1 MKFKTI
7 AEAYNHYKGMTLEQ
21 IETRAAEIKRQI
33 ETDANA
39 DVAALN
45 IEAEG
50 MEQAAA
56 EKRDAGNGGQGSGV
70 EFRGFNFLGGAAFGG
85 QASKEATEGDVFASV
100 EYRNAFYKQ
109 LMGRQLTQPEKAA
122 FERAQAI
129 VKAENRASDF
139 NTVTESA
146 AVVPTSTLN
155 EIVKK
160 ARTIGGIMPHCRGFN
175 MPSKIAIPV
184 GTPGTKAAWHTEGA
198 AVDAEQHVPA
208 SVTFNGYEIIK
219 IFSIS
224 AATKAMTVAAFESYL
239 VDELTA
245 CVMETIADA
254 LVNGTGSAQGTGIL
268 TGVTFSASNKNLV
281 TGSGTSGAITY
292 ADVVAA
298 VAMLKRGYSAGAKW
312 AMNNATLY
320 NVFYGMVDGN
330 KRPIFI
336 ADPKAENIG
345 KILGFEVVVDDNMP
359 ANTVVF
365 GNFHYMGY
373 NMPQGI
379 VVETSRESSFR
390 SGLIDYRALAVA
402 DCKPIVTEA
411 FVKLTVGSAS

>member
-7 AEAYNHYKGMTLEQ
+7 AEAYNHYKAMTAEQ
-21 IETRAAEIKRQI
+21 IEARAAEIRHII
-33 ETDANA
+33 ETDATA

-50 MEQAAA
+50 MEQAMN
-56 EKRDAGNGGQGSGV
+56 EKRSQQGGQGNSSGV
-70 EFRGFNFLGGAAFGG
+70 EFRGFHFLGGANFQG
-85 QASKEATEGDVFASV
+85 QASEEARTGDVFAST

-109 LMGRQLTQPEKAA
+109 LMGRQLTQTEKAA
-122 FERAQAI
+122 FERAQQI
-129 VKAENRASDF
+129 VKAENRASEF
-139 NTVTESA
+139 NTVTDSA

-160 ARTIGGIMPHCRGFN
+160 ARTIGGILPHCRGFN

-184 GTPGTKAAWHTEGA
+184 GTPGSKAAWHTEGQ
-198 AVDAEQHVPA
+198 AVDTEKNLPA

-224 AATKAMTVAAFESYL
+224 AATKAMTVAAFEAYL

-254 LVNGTGSAQGTGIL
+254 IWNGTGAAQGTGLLSGI
-268 TGVTFSASNKNLV
+268 TWDEGNTV
-281 TGSGTSGAITY
+281 TGAGLFTDFTG
-292 ADVVAA
+292 A
-298 VAMLKRGYSAGAKW
+298 VAKLKRGYSAGAKW
-312 AMNNATLY
+312 AVNNATLY
-320 NVFYGMVDGN
+320 NKIYGMLDAN
-330 KRPIFI
+330 KHPLFI
-336 ADPKAENIG
+336 QDPKGESIG
-345 KILGFEVVVDDNMP
+345 KILGFEVVVDDNLP
-359 ANTVVF
+359 ADTVVF

-379 VVETSRESSFR
+379 VIETSRESSFK

-402 DCKPIVTEA
+402 DCKPIVSEA
-411 FVKLTVGSAS
+411 FVKLTMGA

>member
-7 AEAYNHYKGMTLEQ
+7 AEAYNHYKGMTLAQ
-21 IETRAAEIKRQI
+21 IEARAAEIKQQI
-33 ETDANA
+33 ETDASA

-45 IEAEG
+45 IEAAG
-50 MEQAAA
+50 MEQAANEIKTA
-56 EKRDAGNGGQGSGV
+56 EGGKGPGV
-70 EFRGFNFLGGAAFGG
+70 EFRGFHFLGGANFQG
-85 QASKEATEGDVFASV
+85 QASEEARTGDVFASV

-109 LMGRQLTQPEKAA
+109 LMGQQLSATEKAA
-122 FERAQAI
+122 FERAQQI
-129 VKAENRASDF
+129 VKAENRASEF

-160 ARTIGGIMPHCRGFN
+160 ARTIGGILPHCRGFN

-198 AVDAEQHVPA
+198 AVDGEKNVPA

-224 AATKAMTVAAFESYL
+224 AATKSMTVAAFESYL

-254 LVNGTGSAQGTGIL
+254 IWNGNGAGQGTGLLSGITWDGSNSVDG
-268 TGVTFSASNKNLV
+268 TGV
-281 TGSGTSGAITY
+281 Y
-292 ADVVAA
+292 ADVVGT
-298 VAMLKRGYSAGAKW
+298 VAKLKRGYSAGAKW

-320 NVFYGMVDGN
+320 NRFYGMLDGN

-336 ADPKAENIG
+336 ADPKGEAIG
-345 KILGFEVVVDDNMP
+345 KILGFEVVVDDNLP
-359 ANTVVF
+359 ADTVVF
-365 GNFHYMGY
+365 GNYHYMGY
-373 NMPQGI
+373 NMPQG
-379 VVETSRESSFR
+379 VVIETSRESSFK
-390 SGLIDYRALAVA
+390 SGLIDYRAMAVA
-402 DCKPIVTEA
+402 DCKPIVSEA
-411 FVKLTVGSAS
+411 FVKLTIGA

>member
-7 AEAYNHYKGMTLEQ
+7 AEAYNHYKGMTLAQ
-21 IETRAAEIKRQI
+21 IEARAAEIKQQI
-33 ETDANA
+33 ETDASA

-45 IEAEG
+45 IEAAG
-50 MEQAAA
+50 MEQAANEIKTA
-56 EKRDAGNGGQGSGV
+56 EGGKGPGV
-70 EFRGFNFLGGAAFGG
+70 EFRGFHFLGGANFQG
-85 QASKEATEGDVFASV
+85 QGSEEARTGDVFASV

-109 LMGRQLTQPEKAA
+109 LMGQQLSATEKAA
-122 FERAQAI
+122 FERAQQI
-129 VKAENRASDF
+129 VKAENRASEF

-160 ARTIGGIMPHCRGFN
+160 ARTIGGILPHCRGFN

-198 AVDAEQHVPA
+198 AVDGEKNVPA

-224 AATKAMTVAAFESYL
+224 AATKSMTVAAFEAYL

-254 LVNGTGSAQGTGIL
+254 IWNGNGAGQGTGLLSGITWDGSNSVDG
-268 TGVTFSASNKNLV
+268 TGV
-281 TGSGTSGAITY
+281 Y
-292 ADVVAA
+292 ADVVGT
-298 VAMLKRGYSAGAKW
+298 VAKLKRGYSAGAKW

-320 NVFYGMVDGN
+320 NRFYGMVDAN

-336 ADPKAENIG
+336 ADPKGEAIG
-345 KILGFEVVVDDNMP
+345 KILGFEVVVDDNLP
-359 ANTVVF
+359 ADTVVF
-365 GNFHYMGY
+365 GNYHYMGY

-379 VVETSRESSFR
+379 VIETSRESSFK
-390 SGLIDYRALAVA
+390 SGLIDYRAMAVA
-402 DCKPIVTEA
+402 DCKPIVSEA
-411 FVKLTVGSAS
+411 FVKLTIGA

>member
-1 MKFKTI
+1 MFKTI
-7 AEAYNHYKGMTLEQ
+7 ADAYNHYKTMTIEQ
-21 IETRAAEIKRQI
+21 IEARAAEIKNTI

-50 MEQAAA
+50 MEKAAA
-56 EKRDAGNGGQGSGV
+56 EKRDANQGGNGSGV
-70 EFRGFNFLGGAAFGG
+70 EFRGFNFLGGATFQGK
-85 QASKEATEGDVFASV
+85 ASKEATEGDVFASV

-109 LMGRQLTQPEKAA
+109 LMGRDLSATEKAA

-129 VKAENRASDF
+129 VKAENRAGEF
-139 NTVTESA
+139 NTVTDSA

-155 EIVKK
+155 EVVKK
-160 ARTIGGIMPHCRGFN
+160 ARTMGGIMAHARGFN

-184 GTPGTKAAWHTEGA
+184 GTPGSKAAWHTEGA
-198 AVDAEQHVPA
+198 EVAAEKATTV
-208 SVTFNGYEIIK
+208 SVKFDGYEIIK

-224 AATKAMTVAAFESYL
+224 AATKTMSVSAFEGYL

-254 LVNGTGSAQGTGIL
+254 LVNGTGANQGTGVNSGI
-268 TGVTFSASNKNLV
+268 TWEDGVNQV
-281 TGSGTSGAITY
+281 SGAAEY
-292 ADVVAA
+292 KNVVAT
-298 VAMLKRGYSAGAKW
+298 VAKLKRGYSAGAKW

-320 NVFYGMVDGN
+320 NVFYGMMDGN

-345 KILGFEVVVDDNMP
+345 KILGFEVIVDDNM
-359 ANTVVF
+359 ADNEVIF
-365 GNFHYMGY
+365 GNFHYLGY
-373 NMPQGI
+373 NMPNGI
-379 VVETSRESSFR
+379 VIEASRESSFR
-390 SGLIDYRALAVA
+390 SGLIDYRALAIA
-402 DCKPIVTEA
+402 DCKPIVSEA
-411 FVKLTVGSAS
+411 FVKYVINA

>member
-7 AEAYNHYKGMTLEQ
+7 ADAYNHYKGMTLEQ
-21 IETRAAEIKRQI
+21 IETRAAEIKNII

-50 MEQAAA
+50 MEKAAA
-56 EKRDAGNGGQGSGV
+56 EKRDAGNGSQGGGV
-70 EFRGFNFLGGAAFGG
+70 EFRGFNFLGGATFEGK
-85 QASKEATEGDVFASV
+85 ASKEATEGDVFASV

-109 LMGRQLTQPEKAA
+109 LMGRDLSATEKAA

-129 VKAENRASDF
+129 VKAENRAGEF
-139 NTVTESA
+139 NTVTDSA

-155 EIVKK
+155 EVVKK
-160 ARTIGGIMPHCRGFN
+160 ARTMGGIMAHARGFN

-184 GTPGTKAAWHTEGA
+184 GTPGSKAAWHTEGA
-198 AVDAEQHVPA
+198 EVAGEKATTV
-208 SVTFNGYEIIK
+208 SVKFDGYEIIK

-224 AATKAMTVAAFESYL
+224 AATKTMSVSAFEGYL

-254 LVNGTGSAQGTGIL
+254 LVNGNGTNQGTGVN
-268 TGVTFSASNKNLV
+268 TGITWEDGVNQV
-281 TGSGTSGAITY
+281 SGAAEY
-292 ADVVAA
+292 KNVVAT
-298 VAMLKRGYSAGAKW
+298 VAKLKRGYSAGAKW

-320 NVFYGMVDGN
+320 NVFYGMVDAN

-345 KILGFEVVVDDNMP
+345 KILGFEVIVDDNM
-359 ANTVVF
+359 ADNEVIF
-365 GNFHYMGY
+365 GNFNYLGY
-373 NMPQGI
+373 NMPNGI
-379 VVETSRESSFR
+379 VIEVSRESSFR
-390 SGLIDYRALAVA
+390 SGLIDYRALAIA
-402 DCKPIVTEA
+402 DCKPIVSEA
-411 FVKLTVGSAS
+411 FVKYVINA

>member
-21 IETRAAEIKRQI
+21 IETRAAEIKQQI

-50 MEQAAA
+50 MEKAAA
-56 EKRDAGNGGQGSGV
+56 EKRPGGQGSGV

-129 VKAENRASDF
+129 VKAENRASEF

-155 EIVKK
+155 EVVKK
-160 ARTIGGIMPHCRGFN
+160 ARTIGGIMAHCRGFN

-184 GTPGTKAAWHTEGA
+184 GTPGSKAAWHTEGQ
-198 AVDAEQHVPA
+198 AVDGEKNVPA

-224 AATKAMTVAAFESYL
+224 AATKAMTVPAFESYL

-245 CVMETIADA
+245 CVMETIASA
-254 LVNGTGSAQGTGIL
+254 LVDGTGVNQGTGLNVGI
-268 TGVTFSASNKNLV
+268 TWEDGVNQVK
-281 TGSGTSGAITY
+281 GSGTSGAIQY

-320 NVFYGMVDGN
+320 KTFSIRICHIYISV
-330 KRPIFI
+330 
-336 ADPKAENIG
+336 
-345 KILGFEVVVDDNMP
+345 
-359 ANTVVF
+359 
-365 GNFHYMGY
+365 
-373 NMPQGI
+373 
-379 VVETSRESSFR
+379 
-390 SGLIDYRALAVA
+390 
-402 DCKPIVTEA
+402 
-411 FVKLTVGSAS
+411 

>member
-7 AEAYNHYKGMTLEQ
+7 AEAYNHYKAMTAEQ
-21 IETRAAEIKRQI
+21 IEARAAEIRQII
-33 ETDANA
+33 ETDATA

-50 MEQAAA
+50 MEQAMN
-56 EKRDAGNGGQGSGV
+56 EKRSQQGGQGSGV
-70 EFRGFNFLGGAAFGG
+70 EFRGFHFLGGANFQG
-85 QASKEATEGDVFASV
+85 QASEEARTGDVFASV

-109 LMGRQLTQPEKAA
+109 LMGQQLTATEKAA

-129 VKAENRASDF
+129 VKAENRASEF
-139 NTVTESA
+139 NTVTDSA
-146 AVVPTSTLN
+146 AVVPTQTLN

-160 ARTIGGIMPHCRGFN
+160 ARTIGGILPHCRGFN

-198 AVDAEQHVPA
+198 AVDTEKNVPA
-208 SVTFNGYEIIK
+208 SVQFNGYEIIK

-224 AATKAMTVAAFESYL
+224 AATKSMTVAAFEAYL

-254 LVNGTGSAQGTGIL
+254 IWNGTGAAQGTGLLAGITWGDGNTVAG
-268 TGVTFSASNKNLV
+268 TG
-281 TGSGTSGAITY
+281 TY
-292 ADVVAA
+292 SDVVGT
-298 VAMLKRGYSAGAKW
+298 VGKLQRGYAAGAKW

-320 NVFYGMVDGN
+320 NRFYGMVDAN

-336 ADPKAENIG
+336 ADPKGEAIG
-345 KILGFEVVVDDNMP
+345 KILGFEVVVDDNLP
-359 ANTVVF
+359 ADTVVF
-365 GNFHYMGY
+365 GNYHYMGY

-379 VVETSRESSFR
+379 VIETSRESSFK

-402 DCKPIVTEA
+402 DCKPIVSEA
-411 FVKLTVGSAS
+411 FVKLTIGA

>member
-7 AEAYNHYKGMTLEQ
+7 AEAYNHYKAMTAEQ
-21 IETRAAEIKRQI
+21 IEARAAEIRHII
-33 ETDANA
+33 ETDATA

-50 MEQAAA
+50 MEQAMN
-56 EKRDAGNGGQGSGV
+56 EKRSQQGGQGNSSGV
-70 EFRGFNFLGGAAFGG
+70 EFRGFHFLGGANFQG
-85 QASKEATEGDVFASV
+85 QGSEEARTGDVFASV

-109 LMGRQLTQPEKAA
+109 LMGQQLTQTEKAA
-122 FERAQAI
+122 FERAQQI
-129 VKAENRASDF
+129 VKAENRASEF
-139 NTVTESA
+139 NTVTDSA

-160 ARTIGGIMPHCRGFN
+160 ARTIGGILPHCRGFN

-198 AVDAEQHVPA
+198 AVDGEKNVPA
-208 SVTFNGYEIIK
+208 AVTFNGYEIIK

-224 AATKAMTVAAFESYL
+224 AATKAMTVAAFEAYL

-254 LVNGTGSAQGTGIL
+254 IWNGNGAGQGTGLLSGI
-268 TGVTFSASNKNLV
+268 TWNEANTVD
-281 TGSGTSGAITY
+281 GSDY
-292 ADVVAA
+292 AAA
-298 VAMLKRGYSAGAKW
+298 VDTVAKLKRGYSAGAKW

-320 NVFYGMVDGN
+320 SRFYGMVDGN

-336 ADPKAENIG
+336 ADPKGESIG
-345 KILGFEVVVDDNMP
+345 KILGFEVVVDDNLP
-359 ANTVVF
+359 ADTVVF
-365 GNFHYMGY
+365 GNYHYMGY

-379 VVETSRESSFR
+379 VIETSRESSFK

-402 DCKPIVTEA
+402 DCKPIVSEA
-411 FVKLTVGSAS
+411 FVKLNMGA

>member
-7 AEAYNHYKGMTLEQ
+7 AEAYNHYKGMTLAQ
-21 IETRAAEIKRQI
+21 IETRAAEIKQQI
-33 ETDANA
+33 ETDASA
-39 DVAALN
+39 DVEALN
-45 IEAEG
+45 IEAAG
-50 MEQAAA
+50 MEQAANEIKTA
-56 EKRDAGNGGQGSGV
+56 EGGKGPGV
-70 EFRGFNFLGGAAFGG
+70 EFRGFHFLGGANFQD
-85 QASKEATEGDVFASV
+85 QASEEARTGDVFASV

-109 LMGRQLTQPEKAA
+109 LMGQQLSATEKAA
-122 FERAQAI
+122 FERAQQI
-129 VKAENRASDF
+129 VKAENRASEF

-160 ARTIGGIMPHCRGFN
+160 ARTIGGILPHCRGFN

-198 AVDAEQHVPA
+198 AVDGEKNVPA

-224 AATKAMTVAAFESYL
+224 AATKSMTVAAFESYL

-254 LVNGTGSAQGTGIL
+254 IWNGNGAGQGTGLLSGITWDGSNSVDG
-268 TGVTFSASNKNLV
+268 TGV
-281 TGSGTSGAITY
+281 Y
-292 ADVVAA
+292 ADVVGT
-298 VAMLKRGYSAGAKW
+298 VAKLKRGYSAGAKW

-320 NVFYGMVDGN
+320 NRFYGMLDGS

-336 ADPKAENIG
+336 ADPKGEAIG
-345 KILGFEVVVDDNMP
+345 KILGFEVVVDDNLP
-359 ANTVVF
+359 ADTVVF
-365 GNFHYMGY
+365 GNYHYMGY
-373 NMPQGI
+373 NMPQG
-379 VVETSRESSFR
+379 VVIETSRESSFK
-390 SGLIDYRALAVA
+390 SGLIDYRAMAVA
-402 DCKPIVTEA
+402 DCKPIVSEA
-411 FVKLTVGSAS
+411 FVKLTIGA

>member
-1 MKFKTI
+1 MIFKTI
-7 AEAYNHYKGMTLEQ
+7 AEAYNHYKAMTIEQ
-21 IETRAAEIKRQI
+21 IEARAAEIANIIK
-33 ETDANA
+33 TDAHA

-50 MEQAAA
+50 MEQAMN
-56 EKRDAGNGGQGSGV
+56 EKRSQNGQGNSSGV
-70 EFRGFNFLGGAAFGG
+70 EFRGFHFLGGSNFEQRG
-85 QASKEATEGDVFASV
+85 SFEATHGDVFAST

-109 LMGRQLTQPEKAA
+109 LLGQDLNTV
-122 FERAQAI
+122 ERAAWD
-129 VKAENRASDF
+129 RAQSEQRAADF

-160 ARTIGGIMPHCRGFN
+160 ARKIGGLMAHCRGFN

-198 AVDAEQHVPA
+198 AVDSEQHVPA
-208 SVTFNGYEIIK
+208 AVTFNGYEIIK

-224 AATKAMTVAAFESYL
+224 AATKSMTISAFEAYL

-245 CVMETIADA
+245 CVMETLADA
-254 LVNGTGSAQGTGIL
+254 LVNGTGSAQGTGVL
-268 TGVTFSASNKNLV
+268 AGVTWTTANTV

-292 ADVVAA
+292 ADVAGTVAK
-298 VAMLKRGYSAGAKW
+298 LKRGYSAGAKW
-312 AMNNATLY
+312 AMSNATLY
-320 NVFYGMVDGN
+320 NVFYGMVDVN

-336 ADPKAENIG
+336 ADPKGENIG
-345 KILGFEVVVDDNMP
+345 KILGFDVIVDDNL
-359 ANTVVF
+359 ADNVVLF

-373 NMPQGI
+373 NLPQGI
-379 VVETSRESSFR
+379 VVETSRESSFK

>member
-7 AEAYNHYKGMTLEQ
+7 AEAYNHYKGMTLAQ
-21 IETRAAEIKRQI
+21 IEARAAEIKQQI
-33 ETDANA
+33 ETDASA

-45 IEAEG
+45 IEAAG
-50 MEQAAA
+50 MEQAANEIKTA
-56 EKRDAGNGGQGSGV
+56 EGGKGPGV
-70 EFRGFNFLGGAAFGG
+70 EFRGFHFLGGANFQG
-85 QASKEATEGDVFASV
+85 QASEEARTGDVFASV

-109 LMGRQLTQPEKAA
+109 LMGQQLSATEKAA
-122 FERAQAI
+122 FERAQQI
-129 VKAENRASDF
+129 VKAENRASEF

-160 ARTIGGIMPHCRGFN
+160 ARTIGGILPHCRGFN

-198 AVDAEQHVPA
+198 AVDGEKNVPA

-224 AATKAMTVAAFESYL
+224 AATKSMTVAAFESYL

-254 LVNGTGSAQGTGIL
+254 IWNGNGAGQGTGLLSGITWDSSNSVDG
-268 TGVTFSASNKNLV
+268 TGV
-281 TGSGTSGAITY
+281 Y
-292 ADVVAA
+292 ADVVGT
-298 VAMLKRGYSAGAKW
+298 VAKLKRGYSAGAKW

-320 NVFYGMVDGN
+320 NRFYGMVDAN

-336 ADPKAENIG
+336 ADPKGEAIG
-345 KILGFEVVVDDNMP
+345 KILGFEVVVDDNLP
-359 ANTVVF
+359 ADTVVF
-365 GNFHYMGY
+365 GNYHYMGY
-373 NMPQGI
+373 NMPQG
-379 VVETSRESSFR
+379 VVIETSRESSFK
-390 SGLIDYRALAVA
+390 SGLIDYRAMAVA
-402 DCKPIVTEA
+402 DCKPIVSEA
-411 FVKLTVGSAS
+411 FVKLTIGA

>member
-1 MKFKTI
+1 MFKTI
-7 AEAYNHYKGMTLEQ
+7 ADAYNHYKTMTIEQ
-21 IETRAAEIKRQI
+21 IEARAAEIKNTI

-50 MEQAAA
+50 MEKAAA
-56 EKRDAGNGGQGSGV
+56 EKRDANQGANGSGV
-70 EFRGFNFLGGAAFGG
+70 EFRGFNFLGGATFQGK
-85 QASKEATEGDVFASV
+85 ASKEATEGDVFASV

-109 LMGRQLTQPEKAA
+109 LMGRDLSATEKAA

-129 VKAENRASDF
+129 VKAENRAGEF
-139 NTVTESA
+139 NTVTDSA

-155 EIVKK
+155 EVVKK
-160 ARTIGGIMPHCRGFN
+160 ARTMGGIMAHARGFN

-184 GTPGTKAAWHTEGA
+184 GTPGSKAAWHTEGA
-198 AVDAEQHVPA
+198 EVAAEKATTV
-208 SVTFNGYEIIK
+208 SVKFDGYEIIK

-224 AATKAMTVAAFESYL
+224 AATKTMSVSAFEGYL

-254 LVNGTGSAQGTGIL
+254 LVNGTGANQGTGVNSGI
-268 TGVTFSASNKNLV
+268 TWEDGVNQV
-281 TGSGTSGAITY
+281 SGAAEY
-292 ADVVAA
+292 KNVVAT
-298 VAMLKRGYSAGAKW
+298 VAKLKRGYSAGAKW

-320 NVFYGMVDGN
+320 NVFYGMMDGN

-345 KILGFEVVVDDNMP
+345 KILGFEVIVDDNM
-359 ANTVVF
+359 ADNEVIF
-365 GNFHYMGY
+365 GNFHYLGY
-373 NMPQGI
+373 NMPNGI
-379 VVETSRESSFR
+379 VIEASRESSFR
-390 SGLIDYRALAVA
+390 SGLIDYRALAIA
-402 DCKPIVTEA
+402 DCKPIVSEA
-411 FVKLTVGSAS
+411 FVKYVINA

>member
-7 AEAYNHYKGMTLEQ
+7 AEAYNHYKGMTLAQ
-21 IETRAAEIKRQI
+21 IEARAAEIKQQI
-33 ETDANA
+33 ETDASA

-45 IEAEG
+45 IEAAG
-50 MEQAAA
+50 MEQAANEIKTA
-56 EKRDAGNGGQGSGV
+56 EGGKGPGV
-70 EFRGFNFLGGAAFGG
+70 EFRGFHFLGGANFQD
-85 QASKEATEGDVFASV
+85 QASEEARTGDVFASV

-109 LMGRQLTQPEKAA
+109 LMGQQLSATEKAA
-122 FERAQAI
+122 FERAQQL
-129 VKAENRASDF
+129 VKAENRASEF

-160 ARTIGGIMPHCRGFN
+160 ARTIGGILPHCRGFN

-198 AVDAEQHVPA
+198 AVNGEENVPA

-224 AATKAMTVAAFESYL
+224 AATKSMTVAAFESYL

-254 LVNGTGSAQGTGIL
+254 IWNGNGAGQGTGLLSGITWDGSNSVDG
-268 TGVTFSASNKNLV
+268 TGV
-281 TGSGTSGAITY
+281 Y
-292 ADVVAA
+292 ADVVGT
-298 VAMLKRGYSAGAKW
+298 VAKLKRGYSAGAKW

-320 NVFYGMVDGN
+320 NRFYGMLDGS

-336 ADPKAENIG
+336 ADPKGEAIG
-345 KILGFEVVVDDNMP
+345 KILGFEVVVDDNLP
-359 ANTVVF
+359 ADTVVF
-365 GNFHYMGY
+365 GNYHYMGY
-373 NMPQGI
+373 NMPQG
-379 VVETSRESSFR
+379 VVIETSRESSFK
-390 SGLIDYRALAVA
+390 SGLIDYRAMAVA
-402 DCKPIVTEA
+402 DCKPIVSEA
-411 FVKLTVGSAS
+411 FVKLTIGA

>member
-21 IETRAAEIKRQI
+21 IETRAAEIRQQI

-50 MEQAAA
+50 MEQAANEKKTA
-56 EKRDAGNGGQGSGV
+56 EGGKGPGV
-70 EFRGFNFLGGAAFGG
+70 EFRGFHFLGGANFQGK
-85 QASKEATEGDVFASV
+85 ASKEATEGDVFASV
-100 EYRNAFYKQ
+100 EYRDAFYKQ
-109 LMGRQLTQPEKAA
+109 LMGRKLSATEKAA

-245 CVMETIADA
+245 CVMETIASA
-254 LVNGTGSAQGTGIL
+254 LVDGTGVNQGTGLNAGI
-268 TGVTFSASNKNLV
+268 TWEDGKNQV
-281 TGSGTSGAITY
+281 KGSGTSGAITY

-320 NVFYGMVDGN
+320 KVFYGMVDAN
-330 KRPIFI
+330 KRPVFI

-345 KILGFEVVVDDNMP
+345 KILGFEIVVDDNM
-359 ANTVVF
+359 ADDTVIF

>member
-21 IETRAAEIKRQI
+21 IETRAAEIRQQI

-50 MEQAAA
+50 MEQAANEKKTA
-56 EKRDAGNGGQGSGV
+56 EGGKGPGV
-70 EFRGFNFLGGAAFGG
+70 EFRGFHFLGGANFQGK
-85 QASKEATEGDVFASV
+85 ASKEATEGDVFASV
-100 EYRNAFYKQ
+100 EYRDAFYKQ
-109 LMGRQLTQPEKAA
+109 LMGQQLSATEKAA

-129 VKAENRASDF
+129 VKAENRAAEF

-155 EIVKK
+155 EVVKK
-160 ARTIGGIMPHCRGFN
+160 ARTIGGIMAHCRSFN
-175 MPSKIAIPV
+175 VPSKIAIPV
-184 GTPGTKAAWHTEGA
+184 GTPGSKAAWHAEGA
-198 AVDAEQHVPA
+198 AVDSEKSVPV
-208 SVTFNGYEIIK
+208 SVIFNGYEIIK

-254 LVNGTGSAQGTGIL
+254 LVNGTGANQGTGLNSGI
-268 TGVTFSASNKNLV
+268 TWNEGNTVS
-281 TGSGTSGAITY
+281 GSGTAGAIQY
-292 ADVVAA
+292 ADVVAT
-298 VAMLKRGYSAGAKW
+298 VAKLKRGYSAGAKW

-320 NVFYGMVDGN
+320 NVFYGMLDGN
-330 KRPIFI
+330 KRPVFI
-336 ADPKAENIG
+336 ADPKSENIG
-345 KILGFEVVVDDNMP
+345 KILGFEVVVDDNM
-359 ANTVVF
+359 ADNEVIF

-379 VVETSRESSFR
+379 IIETSRVSSFR

-402 DCKPIVTEA
+402 DCKPIVSEA
-411 FVKLTVGSAS
+411 FVKLSKGA

>member
-1 MKFKTI
+1 MFKTI
-7 AEAYNHYKGMTLEQ
+7 ADAYNHYKTMTIEQ
-21 IETRAAEIKRQI
+21 IEARAAEIKNTI

-50 MEQAAA
+50 MEKAAA
-56 EKRDAGNGGQGSGV
+56 EKRDANQDGNGSGV
-70 EFRGFNFLGGAAFGG
+70 EFRGFNFLGGATFQGK
-85 QASKEATEGDVFASV
+85 ASKEATEGDVFASV

-109 LMGRQLTQPEKAA
+109 LMGRDLSATEKAA

-129 VKAENRASDF
+129 VKAENRAGEF
-139 NTVTESA
+139 NTVTDSA

-155 EIVKK
+155 EVVKK
-160 ARTIGGIMPHCRGFN
+160 ARTMGGIMAHARGFN

-184 GTPGTKAAWHTEGA
+184 GTPGSKAAWHTEGA
-198 AVDAEQHVPA
+198 EVAAEKATTV
-208 SVTFNGYEIIK
+208 SVKFDGYEIIK

-224 AATKAMTVAAFESYL
+224 AATKTMSVSAFEGYL

-254 LVNGTGSAQGTGIL
+254 LVNGTGANQGTGVNSGI
-268 TGVTFSASNKNLV
+268 TWEDGVNQV
-281 TGSGTSGAITY
+281 SGAAEY
-292 ADVVAA
+292 KNVVAT
-298 VAMLKRGYSAGAKW
+298 VAKLKRGYSAGAKW

-320 NVFYGMVDGN
+320 NVFYGMMDGN

-345 KILGFEVVVDDNMP
+345 KILGFEVIVDDNM
-359 ANTVVF
+359 ADNEVIF
-365 GNFHYMGY
+365 GNFHYLGY
-373 NMPQGI
+373 NMPNGI
-379 VVETSRESSFR
+379 VIEASRESSFR
-390 SGLIDYRALAVA
+390 SGLIDYRALAIA
-402 DCKPIVTEA
+402 DCKPIVSEA
-411 FVKLTVGSAS
+411 FVKYVINA